1 MKQII
6 KGGISVAKIRDGND
20 GKGISSSVTYYAQV
34 PEGST
39 SVPSSEWRYKN
50 TPPAHADGWVIW
62 MKQIVTYSDNTTST
76 IGPTQIEGAKGS
88 GVTISSI
95 SVTYA
100 TTTSPTKPADSAFT
114 ATTMPTPTAGRYIW
128 SKTVITYSDGKSTT
142 TYAVTRVGADGRS
155 VTSIKEQYYLS
166 TSSFELAGGEWADTP
181 QAYVEGDFYW
191 TRSVITYSDGT
202 STTSDPVCV
211 SGTSGAAGK
220 GISSVDVEYYQS
232 TSATELAGG
241 KWQTTAPTWASG
253 KYVWTRT
260 KTTYTDGTSDTTDAV
275 CLTGE
280 KGQAGDDGRSITDT
294 ITYYAEGP
302 SYETAP
308 TSGWQTK
315 MPTHTKWYYTW
326 SYQRINYSDGTHDD
340 SSPVCLTVINSD
352 YKYLAD
358 VIHDGETTIQGGL
371 LLTNI
376 LGLKGESG
384 DVRSYMSGLQSGRP
398 AIGLGVKKFG
408 LDGEY
413 AVTEFNHD
421 GSGHVGPLY
430 FTTVTENDA
439 QVAGEAVGYM
449 DSRGDMRI
457 MMTTGT
463 VPTKA
468 RMSEGN
474 QNASTT
480 YSVTIKASS
489 LTASGVT
496 ATSSTS
502 RVVSYNNTRL
512 TIVVDIAALVSA
524 VEDTDWATFE
534 VVLLKDGAEYAV
546 LCRYGNIGGPLSID
560 TTTYKVYPTV
570 AAGTYKIQVNASRS
584 GSSTMDGSI
593 EVFGTMAAYR
603 SNSKT
608 CSAIGQNGAT
618 FYNSSTN
625 WCEIGNNY
633 SDEYAVRASGIM
645 TDNLMIGSG
654 LGLGILWAGY
664 VGSAGTISRQWGV
677 GVTSSNKG
685 RCVRTGTGRYTV
697 TLPNG
702 LVTNSNYAVMTQS
715 YMESDDNRYCLVYS
729 KSSSK
734 FYVQAYTGNNYN
746 DCQFF
751 FIVFSMDGWI

>member
-39 SVPSSEWRYKN
+39 SVPDSEWRYKNTPPAHADGWVIWMKQIVTYSDNTTSTIGPTQIEGANGSGVTISSISVTYATTTSSTKPADSAFTATTMPTPTAGRYIWSKTVVTYSDGKSTTTYAVTRVGANGRDGNDGKGISSSVTYYAQVPEGSTSVPDSEWRYKN

-100 TTTSPTKPADSAFT
+100 TTTSSTKPADSAFT
-114 ATTMPTPTAGRYIW
+114 ATTMPTPTAGMYIW
-128 SKTVITYSDGKSTT
+128 SKTVVTYSDGKSTT
-142 TYAVTRVGADGRS
+142 TYAVTRVGADG
-155 VTSIKEQYYLS
+155 
-166 TSSFELAGGEWADTP
+166 
-181 QAYVEGDFYW
+181 
-191 TRSVITYSDGT
+191 
-202 STTSDPVCV
+202 
-211 SGTSGAAGK
+211 
-220 GISSVDVEYYQS
+220 
-232 TSATELAGG
+232 
-241 KWQTTAPTWASG
+241 
-253 KYVWTRT
+253 
-260 KTTYTDGTSDTTDAV
+260 TDGN
-275 CLTGE
+275 
-280 KGQAGDDGRSITDT
+280 DGRSITDT

-340 SSPVCLTVINSD
+340 SSPVCLTVMNSD

-376 LGLKGESG
+376 LGLKSESG

-398 AIGLGVKKFG
+398 AIGLGVKNFG

-413 AVTEFNHD
+413 AVTELNHD

-449 DSRGDMRI
+449 DSSGDMRI

-468 RMSEGN
+468 QMS
-474 QNASTT
+474 
-480 YSVTIKASS
+480 K
-489 LTASGVT
+489 
-496 ATSSTS
+496 
-502 RVVSYNNTRL
+502 
-512 TIVVDIAALVSA
+512 
-524 VEDTDWATFE
+524 
-534 VVLLKDGAEYAV
+534 
-546 LCRYGNIGGPLSID
+546 
-560 TTTYKVYPTV
+560 
-570 AAGTYKIQVNASRS
+570 
-584 GSSTMDGSI
+584 
-593 EVFGTMAAYR
+593 
-603 SNSKT
+603 
-608 CSAIGQNGAT
+608 
-618 FYNSSTN
+618 
-625 WCEIGNNY
+625 EI
-633 SDEYAVRASGIM
+633 
-645 TDNLMIGSG
+645 
-654 LGLGILWAGY
+654 
-664 VGSAGTISRQWGV
+664 
-677 GVTSSNKG
+677 
-685 RCVRTGTGRYTV
+685 RTHRR
-697 TLPNG
+697 PI
-702 LVTNSNYAVMTQS
+702 
-715 YMESDDNRYCLVYS
+715 RR
-729 KSSSK
+729 
-734 FYVQAYTGNNYN
+734 
-746 DCQFF
+746 
-751 FIVFSMDGWI
+751 